1 MHSLLLA
8 FTVVM
13 TALAAPRD
21 ITPITQQEL
30 VQHTQQLSD
39 AVAIG
44 DKTPWQLYYADDA
57 LYFDEKGRAMDKKAL
72 LTDLTPLPKGY
83 SGTIHVVKPQSRLLG
98 DTAILA
104 YDLDETETI
113 FGQKLH
119 ARYHGTDTWM
129 YRNGRWQIV
138 ATQML
143 RYYEDPAAGTIKT
156 SLLNDYTGTYQL
168 APGVTLKI
176 TREGDKLYTQRGD
189 HPRDLLLP
197 EVADLFFRA
206 GVEGRRL
213 FHRDESGRV
222 DSLIDRRNNEDLV
235 WKKL

>member
-1 MHSLLLA
+1 M
-8 FTVVM
+8 
-13 TALAAPRD
+13 
-21 ITPITQQEL
+21 
-30 VQHTQQLSD
+30 
-39 AVAIG
+39 
-44 DKTPWQLYYADDA
+44 
-57 LYFDEKGRAMDKKAL
+57 
-72 LTDLTPLPKGY
+72 
-83 SGTIHVVKPQSRLLG
+83 LG

-129 YRNGRWQIV
+129 YRNGKWQIV

-143 RYYEDPAAGTIKT
+143 RYYEDPAAGTITT

-168 APGVTLKI
+168 ASGVTLKI

-189 HPRDLLLP
+189 HPRDLLIS

-213 FHRDESGRV
+213 FHRDAAGKV

-235 WKKL
+235 WKNFSESRASDAESAWLIR